1 MDIVPVMRVLSRA
14 IENERT
20 KSKPGKAGERK
31 KRLRTLVEALAN
43 WWRPL
48 SGKSLAPY
56 VHAKRRDHGRAVVV
70 GRRGQF
76 VELAQAVFAEI
87 DEFKKSEVISAVTNV
102 HESQLGWT
110 VVIAP
115 ASHSEQ
121 PWWQRLA
128 IGQRSELHGQAL
140 WNASNVSCLKSS
152 CIRFGAASTY
162 WTTTR
167 ANCDGVETCGGQNCS
182 RAGRSGPT
190 ATSPCTTPE
199 QKLCIPYNCGCV
211 FARPSANAYSREIIH
226 REIGLRPCLPIRR
239 IPPP

>member
-1 MDIVPVMRVLSRA
+1 M
-14 IENERT
+14 
-20 KSKPGKAGERK
+20 
-31 KRLRTLVEALAN
+31 
-43 WWRPL
+43 
-48 SGKSLAPY
+48 
-56 VHAKRRDHGRAVVV
+56 
-70 GRRGQF
+70 
-76 VELAQAVFAEI
+76 
-87 DEFKKSEVISAVTNV
+87 
-102 HESQLGWT
+102 GWT

-121 PWWQRLA
+121 LCWQRLA

-152 CIRFGAASTY
+152 CIRSGAASTY

-211 FARPSANAYSREIIH
+211 FARPSANALQPRNHPS
-226 REIGLRPCLPIRR
+226 GDWAAAVPANSKNTAPMNASPCLQ
-239 IPPP
+239 